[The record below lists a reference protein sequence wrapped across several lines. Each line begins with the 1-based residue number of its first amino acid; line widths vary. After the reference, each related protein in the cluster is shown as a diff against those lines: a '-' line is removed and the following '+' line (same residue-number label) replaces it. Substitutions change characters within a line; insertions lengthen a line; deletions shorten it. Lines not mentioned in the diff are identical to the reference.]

1 MGTLDP
7 GVVIF
12 LFKNIDDNFSY
23 KNVTNSKGESTIN
36 LY

>member
-7 GVVIF
+7 RVVIF
-12 LFKNIDDNFSY
+12 LFKNNDNFSY
-23 KNVTNSKGESTIN
+23 ENVTISKGESTIN